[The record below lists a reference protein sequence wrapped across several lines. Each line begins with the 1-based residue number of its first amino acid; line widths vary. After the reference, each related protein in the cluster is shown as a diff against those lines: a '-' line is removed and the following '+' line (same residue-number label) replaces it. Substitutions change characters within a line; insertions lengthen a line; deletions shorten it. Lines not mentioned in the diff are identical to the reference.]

1 MLRFGKLLRRRTPL
15 SLEDSKGSRAYVV
28 AKPTLR
34 GYRTS
39 LKRFGKLMISRT
51 SLSLKDSKGS
61 SASVFG
67 KILRRKTSQSLEDS
81 TRSSASAL
89 PKPTLRRCKTD
100 DTVNTTCSLEQS
112 RVDKPSVSFGSIEI
126 REHGRVLLDHPSCAD
141 GLALGLDWKHS
152 KKSTVMKVNEYEIKR
167 AIEGKRS
174 NKRVQVLS
182 SYDKS
187 LLLMKIGGYKEKEL
201 TGAFRTIIKRD
212 KEKEL
217 ADAFLSM
224 LKQKKKVPAAA

>member
-1 MLRFGKLLRRRTPL
+1 
-15 SLEDSKGSRAYVV
+15 
-28 AKPTLR
+28 
-34 GYRTS
+34 
-39 LKRFGKLMISRT
+39 
-51 SLSLKDSKGS
+51 
-61 SASVFG
+61 
-67 KILRRKTSQSLEDS
+67 
-81 TRSSASAL
+81 
-89 PKPTLRRCKTD
+89 
-100 DTVNTTCSLEQS
+100 
-112 RVDKPSVSFGSIEI
+112 
-126 REHGRVLLDHPSCAD
+126 
-141 GLALGLDWKHS
+141 
-152 KKSTVMKVNEYEIKR
+152 MKVNEYEIKR